1 MEPDTQL
8 SSVAS
13 ALAGSDGAPGAGP
26 EPLRG
31 RRIGGALSPLLRWET
46 GLVVLLIG
54 VVIFGL
60 DTSSAF
66 TSDSY
71 LFSQVLGGQVGEI
84 ALMTL
89 PMALI
94 IITGEI
100 DLSVASTAGM
110 ASSLMGYLF
119 MHHWSIALIFVTV
132 LAMGAVAGAFN
143 GFLVTRVGLP
153 SLAVTIGTL
162 TLYRGIAI
170 GILGANTYS
179 TFPTFWTNI
188 GVNPVPGLPFMSWAF
203 LIFLVMAALVGIV
216 LHMTP
221 LGRTLFAIG
230 ANREA
235 AQFAGIRV
243 KRTKFMLYT
252 FSGVV
257 CAFVGILL
265 TFRLNTAVS
274 NNAYGLELTVVATA
288 LLGGISIFGGKGTI
302 VGVLL
307 ANLVFAGIEGAL
319 YLTTGFNES
328 AFPIVTGGLLLASV
342 LIPNFPELRRRARE
356 AVHRR
361 RRLHGAAPS
370 VEQGVSR

>member
-1 MEPDTQL
+1 LEPDTQL

-89 PMALI
+89 PMTLI

-119 MHHWSIALIFVTV
+119 MHHWSIPLIFVTV

-188 GVNPVPGLPFMSWAF
+188 GVNPVPGLPFLSWAF
-203 LIFLVMAALVGIV
+203 LIFLVMALVVGIV
-216 LHMTP
+216 LHVTP
-221 LGRTLFAIG
+221 LGRSLFAIG
-230 ANREA
+230 ANKEA

-328 AFPIVTGGLLLASV
+328 AFPIVTGGLLLLSV
-342 LIPNFPELRRRARE
+342 LVPNGPELK
-356 AVHRR
+356 
-361 RRLHGAAPS
+361 RRLIDALRRQRRLRSGSTVLERQP
-370 VEQGVSR
+370 Q

>member
-89 PMALI
+89 PMTLI

-119 MHHWSIALIFVTV
+119 MHHWSIPLIFVTV

-188 GVNPVPGLPFMSWAF
+188 GVNPVPGLPFLSWAF
-203 LIFLVMAALVGIV
+203 LIFLVMALVVGIV
-216 LHMTP
+216 LHVTP
-221 LGRTLFAIG
+221 LGRSLFAIG
-230 ANREA
+230 ANKEA

-328 AFPIVTGGLLLASV
+328 AFPIVTGGLLLLSV
-342 LIPNFPELRRRARE
+342 LVPNGPELK
-356 AVHRR
+356 
-361 RRLHGAAPS
+361 RRLIDALRRQRRLRSGSTVLERQP
-370 VEQGVSR
+370 Q

>member
-1 MEPDTQL
+1 
-8 SSVAS
+8 
-13 ALAGSDGAPGAGP
+13 
-26 EPLRG
+26 
-31 RRIGGALSPLLRWET
+31 
-46 GLVVLLIG
+46 
-54 VVIFGL
+54 
-60 DTSSAF
+60 
-66 TSDSY
+66 
-71 LFSQVLGGQVGEI
+71 VGEI

>member
-1 MEPDTQL
+1 
-8 SSVAS
+8 
-13 ALAGSDGAPGAGP
+13 
-26 EPLRG
+26 
-31 RRIGGALSPLLRWET
+31 
-46 GLVVLLIG
+46 
-54 VVIFGL
+54 
-60 DTSSAF
+60 
-66 TSDSY
+66 
-71 LFSQVLGGQVGEI
+71 
-84 ALMTL
+84 MTL

-119 MHHWSIALIFVTV
+119 MHHWSIPLIFVTV

-188 GVNPVPGLPFMSWAF
+188 GVNPVPGLPFLSWAF
-203 LIFLVMAALVGIV
+203 LIFLVMALVVGIV
-216 LHMTP
+216 LHVTP
-221 LGRTLFAIG
+221 LGRSLFAIG
-230 ANREA
+230 ANKEA

-328 AFPIVTGGLLLASV
+328 AFPIVTGGLLLLSV
-342 LIPNFPELRRRARE
+342 LVPNGPELK
-356 AVHRR
+356 
-361 RRLHGAAPS
+361 RRLIDALRRQRRLRSGSTVLERQP
-370 VEQGVSR
+370 Q

>member
-1 MEPDTQL
+1 LEPDTQL

-31 RRIGGALSPLLRWET
+31 RRIGGTLSPLLRWET

>member
-46 GLVVLLIG
+46 GLVVVLIG

-66 TSDSY
+66 TSASY

-84 ALMTL
+84 AMMTL
-89 PMALI
+89 PMTLI

-119 MHHWSIALIFVTV
+119 MHHWSIALIFVAV
-132 LAMGAVAGAFN
+132 LGMGAVAGAFN

-203 LIFLVMAALVGIV
+203 MIFLVMAALVGIV

-356 AVHRR
+356 AMHRR

>member
-89 PMALI
+89 PMTLI

>member
-1 MEPDTQL
+1 LEPDTQL